1 MRCWDARQHI
11 SEYLD
16 GTLDSAVARTVE
28 APLETCPTCP
38 PLYAALVKTHESM
51 SSLRDP
57 DSVIPPELDSRLRA
71 FLTEPNG
78 FGRKPRA
85 VRVDD
90 TPDSPPRSDG

>member
-16 GTLDSAVARTVE
+16 GTLDSSVARTVE
-28 APLETCPTCP
+28 AHLETCPTCP

-71 FLTEPNG
+71 FLTDPNG
-78 FGRKPRA
+78 LGPQA
-85 VRVDD
+85 ADNAI
-90 TPDSPPRSDG
+90 